1 NDPFDLSGMPPVVQP
16 SSAPLFASP
25 PTNMPASNRDA
36 NLLPPLGI
44 STAFMSS
51 ELMGGNL
58 QTPPNPQINAA
69 GINRT
74 QTTRTVTPHD
84 FAAFTPPLSNSFAT
98 AMTDDFFA
106 QSEPLKAVSARP
118 LSVPSTPVGR
128 QSKNP
133 NVALTEQ
140 NKQAVRIPSTWSDAS
155 DKVNIDLDNLGM
167 KKAPVKQSI
176 PMSQMAKMSA
186 SSTPNIGQHSKCWLM
201 FFYRRY

>member
-1 NDPFDLSGMPPVVQP
+1 MFSGADLLGLDAVFGGAPQSTTQPNLAPVANDPFDLSGMPPVQLVD
-16 SSAPLFASP
+16 LKYL
-25 PTNMPASNRDA
+25 RDIFQF
-36 NLLPPLGI
+36 LVMFGVVGLKTCPVLGVG
-44 STAFMSS
+44 SLSKGSFVLVC
-51 ELMGGNL
+51 EDVH
-58 QTPPNPQINAA
+58 P
-69 GINRT
+69 RT
-74 QTTRTVTPHD
+74 GSGDKED
-84 FAAFTPPLSNSFAT
+84 FIVV
-98 AMTDDFFA
+98 
-106 QSEPLKAVSARP
+106 KAVSARP